1 MLNAYDMAC
10 LSRLEAR
17 WLDPDCIETYRDD
30 EEVLNRADEEYA
42 ERGIYDK
49 QGISQA

>member
-17 WLDPDCIETYRDD
+17 WLDPDCIERHRD
-30 EEVLNRADEEYA
+30 EEEAWNRADDEYS
-42 ERGIYDK
+42 ERGMNDK
-49 QGISQA
+49 QDIS

>member
-17 WLDPDCIETYRDD
+17 WLDPDCIDTYRDD
-30 EEVLNRADEEYA
+30 EEAYNRADEEWA
-42 ERGIYDK
+42 ERGIYDE
-49 QGISQA
+49 QRIS

>member
-1 MLNAYDMAC
+1 MTHYNTRMIEW
-10 LSRLEAR
+10 LEAR

-30 EEVLNRADEEYA
+30 EEAWNRADEEYA
-42 ERGIYDK
+42 ERGIYDE